1 MAVGVFIRYTGVSVR
16 EYDGLMARF
25 GFDASPPIGEI
36 LHVAAEASDHLD
48 VFEVWQT
55 AEAAEM
61 FIAERLRPALA
72 ELDTGGDVDYRIAP
86 LHNVFAP
93 DIETIERIGAV
104 SLPAH
109 VARSVLT

>member
-1 MAVGVFIRYTGVSVR
+1 MAVGVFIHYEGVSLR
-16 EYDGLMARF
+16 DYDRLMARF
-25 GFDASPPIGEI
+25 GFDARPPAGEI
-36 LHVAAEASDHLD
+36 LHVAAEESGHVE

-55 AEAAEM
+55 AESAEF

-72 ELDTGGDVDYRIAP
+72 ELVGDADVEYRIAP

-93 DIETIERIGAV
+93 DMEMIERIGAV

-109 VARSVLT
+109 VARSLLA